1 MCICCQVSWRVFKCV
16 LLCYVRVYD
25 RLTMFYQDNRA
36 GEDVYLLPGEL

>member
-1 MCICCQVSWRVFKCV
+1 V

-36 GEDVYLLPGEL
+36 GEDVHLLPGELESF